1 MIRKRL
7 LFSVLLIGLLSAGC
21 AVKNCIQG
29 EGKIITEQR
38 DVNKPFDKI
47 SVAGEYDI
55 TISYGDNYSI
65 RIEDYSNIISKL
77 KTEVEDNTLKI
88 HYDGEC
94 INNSRAKIYIMMP
107 KIKKLSLAGS
117 GDVKILG
124 NMQPVD
130 MLKIALAGSGD
141 IFVNNDFADSIHISV
156 AGSGDTK
163 ILTDSIEY
171 VKVSIAG
178 SGDAS
183 LQGEF
188 AKQLKISI
196 AGSGDINSLELPT
209 DNVDVVISG
218 SGTAKVFALKSLNA
232 RVSGSG
238 DAYYKGNPGITDFST
253 SGSGEVHKL

>member
-7 LFSVLLIGLLSAGC
+7 LFSVLLIALFSAGC
-21 AVKNCIQG
+21 AVNCIRG
-29 EGKIITEQR
+29 EGDIISEQR
-38 DVNKPFDKI
+38 DVNKPFEKI
-47 SVAGEYDI
+47 SAAGGYEI
-55 TISYGDNYSI
+55 TVSYGQSYSI
-65 RIEDYSNIISKL
+65 RVEDYNNLISKL
-77 KTEVEDNTLKI
+77 KTEVEGNTLKI
-88 HYDGEC
+88 YYEDEC
-94 INNSRAKIYIMMP
+94 VNNSKAKIYIMMP
-107 KIKKLSLAGS
+107 KIKELALAGS

-124 NMQPVD
+124 NMNPVNE
-130 MLKIALAGSGD
+130 LKVTLAGSGD
-141 IFVNNDFADSIHISV
+141 IFVNNNFADSVLVSV

-183 LQGEF
+183 LQGKF
-188 AKQLKISI
+188 AKESKISI
-196 AGSGDINSLELPT
+196 AGSGDINALDLPT
-209 DNVDVVISG
+209 DNVYVSISG
-218 SGTAKVFALKSLNA
+218 SGTAKVFALKSIKV